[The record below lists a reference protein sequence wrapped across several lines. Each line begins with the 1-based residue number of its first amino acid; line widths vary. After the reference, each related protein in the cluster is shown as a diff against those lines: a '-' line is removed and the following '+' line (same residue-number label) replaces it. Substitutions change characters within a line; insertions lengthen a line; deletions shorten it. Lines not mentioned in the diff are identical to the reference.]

1 MQPNPANTRP
11 RQALKLQSSGVT
23 IASMTLVT
31 RPPALAGTFMQADP
45 VALAREVDHYLQPTS
60 FAPPGP
66 CPKVLIAPH
75 AGHIYS
81 GRTAGRAYALLAPFG
96 EKVGGPI
103 RRVVLLGPAHR
114 VYVKGVALPGA
125 DAFATPL
132 GSVPVDTLGA
142 LAISDLPFVVTRAD
156 VHAPE
161 HSLEVHVPFLQR
173 VLGKFELL
181 PLVVGD
187 VAPALVAELI
197 DRLWGGPEVLLV
209 ISTDLSHFHT
219 YAQASGIDAG
229 SCAQVMAL
237 DASITH
243 DQACGATPLNAMLQ
257 VAQRKGLHIV
267 ELERCNSGD
276 TGANT
281 PQGRERVVGYASFAL
296 YEDVQIG
303 SLAAQEPLLTPEQG
317 RRAVQLARAA
327 LHAAVGAPPV
337 TTPGDEDLQL
347 PGASFVTLTQHG
359 QLRGCI
365 GSLQAYRPLAQD
377 LAANATAA
385 ALKDPRFTP
394 VREDEAVGLGV
405 EISVLSPS
413 RLLSFGNQAHALWQ
427 LRPGVDG
434 VVFECTHQ
442 GRTFRSTFL
451 PQVWEQLPQV
461 VNFMAHLK
469 VKAGLPADFWSSAV
483 RLSVYQ
489 VQKFHE

>member
-1 MQPNPANTRP
+1 
-11 RQALKLQSSGVT
+11 
-23 IASMTLVT
+23 
-31 RPPALAGTFMQADP
+31 
-45 VALAREVDHYLQPTS
+45 
-60 FAPPGP
+60 
-66 CPKVLIAPH
+66 
-75 AGHIYS
+75 
-81 GRTAGRAYALLAPFG
+81 
-96 EKVGGPI
+96 
-103 RRVVLLGPAHR
+103 
-114 VYVKGVALPGA
+114 
-125 DAFATPL
+125 
-132 GSVPVDTLGA
+132 
-142 LAISDLPFVVTRAD
+142 
-156 VHAPE
+156 
-161 HSLEVHVPFLQR
+161 
-173 VLGKFELL
+173 
-181 PLVVGD
+181 
-187 VAPALVAELI
+187 
-197 DRLWGGPEVLLV
+197 
-209 ISTDLSHFHT
+209 
-219 YAQASGIDAG
+219 
-229 SCAQVMAL
+229 
-237 DASITH
+237 
-243 DQACGATPLNAMLQ
+243 
-257 VAQRKGLHIV
+257 
-267 ELERCNSGD
+267 
-276 TGANT
+276 
-281 PQGRERVVGYASFAL
+281 
-296 YEDVQIG
+296 VQIG

-394 VREDEAVGLGV
+394 VRGDEAVGLGV
-405 EISVLSPS
+405 EVSVLSPS

-434 VVFECTHQ
+434 VVFECTRQ